1 MATFD
6 FQLLFDQLKK
16 ELSKIAITSVQQHK
30 KEAESDALNLLE
42 NLKQNLQAWT
52 FQLASGELSK
62 EDFEFLVLG
71 QKELVEMNILK
82 QKGMA
87 LIKLDE
93 LKISLMKQI
102 INTIMGLI

>member
-16 ELSKIAITSVQQHK
+16 ELSNIAVTSVQDHK

-42 NLKQNLQAWT
+42 NLKQNLQTWT
-52 FQLASGELSK
+52 LQLAAGELSK
-62 EDFEFLVLG
+62 DDFEFLVMG

-93 LKISLMKQI
+93 LKISLIKQI
-102 INTIMGLI
+102 INTTMGLI